1 MPIKHTVG
9 PVLLQIG
16 WGMRSSNQPSQT
28 MVTRRATEPSNGD
41 ATGHSRITTTTV
53 AVSGGGGGQDG
64 IDGTCS
70 AAFGQCGGKNWN
82 GPTCCETGCHC
93 RSEGEWY
100 SQCAPPAGSHRCGG
114 TIMFDEQVQEGPVVG
129 GVARTVSPNLLMA
142 CVAMMFVMG
151 ASLVAFKLRRRRQQ
165 PSCDGKGIPQ
175 LLSSH
180 EEDVEGLQ

>member
-1 MPIKHTVG
+1 MGDHPIDRAKQWPHHHHHRCSFRWWWWPRWHRWHVFSG
-9 PVLLQIG
+9 IRPVWRQKLE
-16 WGMRSSNQPSQT
+16 WT
-28 MVTRRATEPSNGD
+28 HV
-41 ATGHSRITTTTV
+41 
-53 AVSGGGGGQDG
+53 
-64 IDGTCS
+64 
-70 AAFGQCGGKNWN
+70 
-82 GPTCCETGCHC
+82 CETGCQC

-114 TIMFDEQVQEGPVVG
+114 TIMFDEQVQEGPLVG